1 MNEIQGKIALVTGG
15 SRGIGAASVRA
26 LAAHGADVAFTYRS
40 DVDAA
45 AGVVEQVKALGRRA
59 LAIRADGVDT
69 DAVVAAVDET
79 AATFGRLDIL
89 LNNAAV
95 FRLGPIEELGAAE
108 LNETLAANVS
118 APYLASRAA
127 AAHMVDGG
135 RIITI
140 GSNVAGRTIFPGF
153 TLYTLSKAAVVGMTK
168 GLARDLGPRGITVN
182 VIQPGPTDT
191 DLNPADGPNAEGV
204 RGHTALGRFASTDE
218 IARTVVYLAGP
229 GGDYITGTAIEV
241 DGGFNI

>member
-1 MNEIQGKIALVTGG
+1 MNEIEGKVAFVTGG

-26 LAAHGADVAFTYRS
+26 LAAHGADVVFTYR
-40 DVDAA
+40 DNADAA
-45 AGVVEQVKALGRRA
+45 ADVVEQVKALGQRA
-59 LAIRADGVDT
+59 LAMRVDAVDG

-79 AATFGRLDIL
+79 VAAFGRLDIL
-89 LNNAAV
+89 VNNAAV
-95 FRLGPIEELGAAE
+95 FRLGPIEELGATA
-108 LNETLAANVS
+108 LDETLAANVR

-127 AAHMVDGG
+127 ARHLGAGG

-140 GSNVAGRTIFPGF
+140 GSNVATRTIFPGF
-153 TLYTLSKAAVVGMTK
+153 TLYTLGKAAVVGMTK

-191 DLNPADGPNAEGV
+191 DLNPADGPNADGI
-204 RGHTALGRFASTDE
+204 RANTALGRFATPDD
-218 IARTVVYLAGP
+218 IAATVVHLAGAS
-229 GGDYITGTAIEV
+229 GRYITGTTIDV